1 MDVSVIIQSLNGKEY
16 FKEFLPSIIDSCKN
30 SKYECEI
37 IVIDDKSED
46 DSVDYLDKLQSNEPL
61 LRYAVNP
68 KKGTCSGRNYG
79 ASISKGKY
87 LLFLDN
93 DVMVEKD
100 FIDKMIKYFS
110 YDNIGMVASA
120 GYQLATKEQIDGI
133 KLINFKRGF
142 FRFTKNIL
150 NKDLKK
156 LSDGEIYYSF
166 GVQGAYQACRR
177 DLYLEVFGMSELF
190 EPYLLEETD
199 LFYKIVK
206 RGYKVAY
213 ASDTKPLHKWGG
225 TIASKVS
232 ERTKYL
238 SVRNRYIFNFIHLH
252 SLSLYLSF
260 LLMIPYRL
268 LFKNDRAALKEIYS
282 NRKAIKSERNREKSA
297 SVKSDIEILNE
308 CKNYAKEIRLT
319 H

>member
-1 MDVSVIIQSLNGKEY
+1 MDVSIIIQSLNGREY
-16 FKEFLPSIIDSCKN
+16 FKEFLPSVIDSCKHSN
-30 SKYECEI
+30 YDCEV

-46 DSVDYLDKLQSNEPL
+46 GSVDYLKELQMKEPL

-79 ASISKGKY
+79 VSISKGKY
-87 LLFLDN
+87 LIFLDN

-110 YDNIGMVASA
+110 YENIGMVASA

-150 NKDLKK
+150 NKDLKE
-156 LSDGEIYYSF
+156 LPDGEIYYSY

-177 DLYLEVFGMSELF
+177 ELYLEVYGMSELF

-252 SLSLYLSF
+252 SWRLYVLF

-268 LFKNDRAALKEIYS
+268 FFKMDRKALKEIYN
-282 NRKAIKSERNREKSA
+282 NRNAIKQERLREKKA
-297 SVKSDIEILNE
+297 GIKSDIEILQE
-308 CKNYAKEIRLT
+308 CRVYAKLVKST
-319 H
+319 L